1 MLEGAGGEFGNKLLQ
16 DVSLYCLKNQ
26 GMDVRV
32 YSLALLLNVLFV
44 MPSNCEQITF
54 ES

>member
-16 DVSLYCLKNQ
+16 DV
-26 GMDVRV
+26 RV
-32 YSLALLLNVLFV
+32 YSLALVLNVLFV
-44 MPSNCEQITF
+44 LAIYEQITF